1 MLLSLAASEEYAVSN
16 EFTHWDQGMVPL
28 PALKPQLGYRSTV
41 EINNIDGFG
50 CLTVCKSP
58 WWKDVGSL

>member
-28 PALKPQLGYRSTV
+28 AAL
-41 EINNIDGFG
+41 
-50 CLTVCKSP
+50 
-58 WWKDVGSL
+58 